1 MNYRQIL
8 YEASKKLK
16 NKNFKSPQLD
26 TELLLAKTLNLGRD
40 EILLNL
46 NHEIDNDKL
55 DKFNY
60 YLNLRKNYKSVA
72 HILNEK
78 FFWKDSF
85 FVNEDVFVPRPE
97 TELIIEKILKIL
109 PKNFDKNILEVGT
122 GSGCI
127 AISVSKERPNC
138 RIVAIDKSKK
148 AIKVAKKNAEMH
160 QLGKKINFLN
170 IDVDKYFSN
179 KYDLIVSNPPYIKN
193 SELISLD
200 KDVKLNEPKLALF
213 GGFSGLEIFNKI
225 IKKCDTLLKRNG
237 MLIFEIG
244 HKQSNELKKILI
256 LKNFIQINVYKDLYG
271 KDRCI
276 VAKKSK

>member
-1 MNYRQIL
+1 MNCRQIL

-26 TELLLAKTLNLGRD
+26 TELLLAKTLNLGRN

-97 TELIIEKILKIL
+97 TELIIEKMCWKSVVIA
-109 PKNFDKNILEVGT
+109 KN
-122 GSGCI
+122 
-127 AISVSKERPNC
+127 
-138 RIVAIDKSKK
+138 
-148 AIKVAKKNAEMH
+148 H
-160 QLGKKINFLN
+160 
-170 IDVDKYFSN
+170 
-179 KYDLIVSNPPYIKN
+179 
-193 SELISLD
+193 
-200 KDVKLNEPKLALF
+200 
-213 GGFSGLEIFNKI
+213 
-225 IKKCDTLLKRNG
+225 
-237 MLIFEIG
+237 
-244 HKQSNELKKILI
+244 
-256 LKNFIQINVYKDLYG
+256 
-271 KDRCI
+271 
-276 VAKKSK
+276 